1 MTVRRIVVVRHGQ
14 TEANR
19 AGVWQGHLDTELSAV
34 GLDQA
39 AAAAPE
45 LAAYDPVVI
54 VSSDLRRAA
63 VTAEAVAALSGA
75 PLVLDP
81 RLREV
86 DVGQWQAMAT
96 TTVRE
101 RYPDVLAAMER
112 GEDVRRGVTGETLG
126 ELAGRVG
133 AVVAEVIADLPAG
146 RTAVVVTHGV
156 AGRTL
161 VATLIGMDPIPAAE
175 MLRGLDNCHWAD
187 VVETASIYGAS
198 AAVTWRLA
206 RWNAATRAATL

>member
-1 MTVRRIVVVRHGQ
+1 MTTRRIVVVRHGQ

-19 AGVWQGHLDTELSAV
+19 QGIWQGHQDTELSAI

-101 RYPDVLAAMER
+101 RFPDVLAAMER
-112 GEDVRRGVTGETLG
+112 GEDVRRGVTGETLA
-126 ELAGRVG
+126 ELAARVG
-133 AVVAEVIADLPAG
+133 AVVAGVTADLPAG
-146 RTAVVVTHGV
+146 RTAILVTHGV
-156 AGRTL
+156 AGRTT
-161 VATLIGMDPIPAAE
+161 VATMIGLDPIAAAA

-187 VVETASIYGAS
+187 VVESASIYGAS
-198 AAVTWRLA
+198 TAVAWRLA
-206 RWNAATRAATL
+206 RWNATTAAATH